1 MTIPSTHESG
11 ISYEAT
17 PEGSLITLW
26 GEIDAALRD
35 RASDAMAQVLTH
47 PGPVT
52 IDVGQVTFIDS
63 SGIAFIL
70 QVYMLGSEDGRAVV
84 LQDPTTS
91 LEDLLEMI
99 GMGGTIPV
107 VRTAS
112 TGS

>member
-1 MTIPSTHESG
+1 MTIPSTLDAG
-11 ISYEAT
+11 ITYEAT

-35 RASDAMAQVLTH
+35 RASDAMAQVITH

-70 QVYMLGSEDGRAVV
+70 QVYMLGSEDGRPVV
-84 LQDPTTS
+84 LQDPTST

-112 TGS
+112 AGS

>member
-1 MTIPSTHESG
+1 MTIPSTYDAG
-11 ISYEAT
+11 ISFEAT

-52 IDVGQVTFIDS
+52 IDVGRVTFIDS

-70 QVYMLGSEDGRAVV
+70 QVYMLGTEDGRAVV
-84 LQDPTTS
+84 LQDPTSS

-99 GMGGTIPV
+99 GMSGTIPV
-107 VRTAS
+107 VRTAAA
-112 TGS
+112 GS